1 MAGKICGLAGQTR
14 FKLNPDRIRARVLF
28 IRKVTHTVGWLPCLP
43 SFCWVFHRWIC
54 RMVTA
59 SDNCRRLSLKAL
71 DWMTRLLPRHL
82 QVFSGIR
89 LETAMSGHSFPSI
102 TKDHEVSKFD
112 TLAASTVDLH
122 SKSLSGSSLSVDP
135 DGYHFPYLAFFLI
148 GTTLAFPFPFRQY
161 CIH

>member
-1 MAGKICGLAGQTR
+1 
-14 FKLNPDRIRARVLF
+14 
-28 IRKVTHTVGWLPCLP
+28 
-43 SFCWVFHRWIC
+43 
-54 RMVTA
+54 MVA
-59 SDNCRRLSLKAL
+59 VSDNCRRLCLNAL
-71 DWMTRLLPRHL
+71 DWMARLLPRRV

-89 LETAMSGHSFPSI
+89 LETAMSGQSFPSN

-148 GTTLAFPFPFRQY
+148 GTTFAFPFSFRQY
-161 CIH
+161 CAH